1 MIAQA
6 GHFRFYYSAFTV
18 QTQLFYSA
26 DTAFL
31 QCRHSFFTLQTQLF
45 YIAKTALSHCKISF
59 FQL

>member
-6 GHFRFYYSAFTV
+6 GHFRFYYSAFTL
-18 QTQLFYSA
+18 QTQL
-26 DTAFL
+26 
-31 QCRHSFFTLQTQLF
+31 FTLQTQLF